1 MRKKSVCLSSYY
13 MIEDIQYST
22 KNYRHAKRQG
32 IAQSKATKQTAWNSD
47 TTQMLELSDD
57 KSKITMIKKVFFND
71 KFKITMMKK
80 VHYFHING

>member
-1 MRKKSVCLSSYY
+1 M
-13 MIEDIQYST
+13 
-22 KNYRHAKRQG
+22 
-32 IAQSKATKQTAWNSD
+32 
-47 TTQMLELSDD
+47 TQMLELSDD